1 MDIFPLVNTL
11 PQVAS
16 SIAAD
21 DYTVTML
28 GLLVGSVAGSVICG
42 YMQQARAKRAEIE
55 RRINPFKRTTRR

>member
-11 PQVAS
+11 PQVAT

-28 GLLVGSVAGSVICG
+28 GLLIGSVAGSVISG
-42 YMQQARAKRAEIE
+42 YRQAARAKKAEIE
-55 RRINPFKRTTRR
+55 RRLNPFKRTSRR